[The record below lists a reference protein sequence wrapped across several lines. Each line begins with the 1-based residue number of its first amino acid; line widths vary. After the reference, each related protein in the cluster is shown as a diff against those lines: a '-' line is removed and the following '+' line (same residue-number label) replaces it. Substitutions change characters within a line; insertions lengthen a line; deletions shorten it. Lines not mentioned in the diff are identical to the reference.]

1 MKSRRD
7 LTSATRSATLSTKR
21 QPGGNDVTVSAK
33 RRRVNQDASIV
44 TGNLPQHS
52 VNSVESMTL
61 FKDKDIVSSTFCNE
75 TQTLPR
81 ARKAGT
87 AGLTTNTGLR
97 TPNRKGGL
105 TSSTPSKST
114 TSLFKTPQSA

>member
-1 MKSRRD
+1 MTPINQTSAALMKSRRD
-7 LTSATRSATLSTKR
+7 LTSATRSNTRDMTKSTNTLSSKR
-21 QPGGNDVTVSAK
+21 PGGNDLTVSAK

-61 FKDKDIVSSTFCNE
+61 FKDKDIVSSTFCHE

-81 ARKAGT
+81 TRKA
-87 AGLTTNTGLR
+87 
-97 TPNRKGGL
+97 
-105 TSSTPSKST
+105 
-114 TSLFKTPQSA
+114 